1 MDQPSSKTSATR
13 MRRHRPPPAGRR
25 WPGVAELALLRLAAA
40 PSKPPAEPSIMDFPD
55 LGLAQLASVSLTSLG
70 NQEHMPSGATSIP
83 KSMSR
88 VPGPG
93 ATFTLKPSV
102 EPTTEREVP

>member
-1 MDQPSSKTSATR
+1 MKHWKKLRAAADSFA
-13 MRRHRPPPAGRR
+13 HRPRAVGLR
-25 WPGVAELALLRLAAA
+25 WPRVAELALLRLAAA
-40 PSKPPAEPSIMDFPD
+40 PSKPPAEPSIIEFADP
-55 LGLAQLASVSLTSLG
+55 GLAQVASVSLTSLG

-93 ATFTLKPSV
+93 AIFTLKPSV
-102 EPTTEREVP
+102 EPTTEREAP